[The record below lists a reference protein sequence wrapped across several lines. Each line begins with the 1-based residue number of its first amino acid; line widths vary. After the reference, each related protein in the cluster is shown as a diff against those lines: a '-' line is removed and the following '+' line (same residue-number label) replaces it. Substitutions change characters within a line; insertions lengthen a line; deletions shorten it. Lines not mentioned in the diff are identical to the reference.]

1 MRTPP
6 GQGVWSYMEGHSE
19 SSAAEQYGEVA
30 SLRARAANA
39 ISAGDYGAAIGFST
53 HALRL
58 SHDALSQ
65 LDPDSPS
72 AHPHQAMAYAV
83 LSDLVAAR
91 AIAVEPEA
99 PPEVTILELQVRT
112 LVDRF
117 GPPAYPALPRYCPHG
132 LPSYDG
138 ECMRIPC
145 PGA

>member
-1 MRTPP
+1 
-6 GQGVWSYMEGHSE
+6 MEGQSQ

-30 SLRARAANA
+30 SLRAQAANA
-39 ISAGDYGAAIGFST
+39 ISAGDYSAAIGLST

-58 SHDALSQ
+58 SRDALSQ

-72 AHPHQAMAYAV
+72 AHPHQAIANAV
-83 LSDLVAAR
+83 LSDLGAAR
-91 AIAVEPEA
+91 AIAIEPATA
-99 PPEVTILELQVRT
+99 PDIATLELQVRA
-112 LVDRF
+112 LVQSF
-117 GPPAYPALPRYCPHG
+117 GPVTYPALPRKCPHG